1 MLKFFVTRPITT
13 LMFVL
18 FWVVLGLV
26 SFPKMNIERTPSLDF
41 PMVTA
46 TFVYPGAEPSEI
58 ESQVIKKAE
67 DAISEVPALK
77 KITSQAF
84 ENGGYVMAEFNLGV
98 NVNDKASEVKTK
110 IDALASEFPDALKQ
124 PVVEKL
130 NPLQESVVD
139 IVLRGGDARDLEEYV
154 DNTLSNKITAINGVA
169 SVSVFG
175 GRERAVRIQMDPDLM
190 AARGVTIVDVVSAL
204 GNKNLNVP
212 GGKIESG
219 TGSSNVRF
227 IGEFKD
233 VAEIENLQIVT
244 MEGQKFKISDIATVV
259 DAARDIENGARYNG
273 EDVVIA
279 SVVKSDDGN
288 AIKISKAL
296 RERLPSLTAEM
307 QTRFPNA
314 EIQIVSDSSISVL
327 DETYSTIWG
336 IVLGIIF
343 TVLVLLVFTR
353 NWRSTIIAGAVIPA
367 SLIAGFFFM
376 DGSGFTIN
384 AMTLLAY
391 SSALGT
397 LVSNAIILIES
408 ALQEMHKGKNPERA
422 AIDGTKKV
430 AVSVLAGVGTNVV
443 VFLPLAFMGGIAGQF
458 MAQFGMTVVYLTLLS
473 LLFSFTLAPMM
484 IAKFL
489 RISAPVD
496 KKSPVA
502 GDKPIEVVDKT
513 PLRQWFDYQFRHPGR
528 VVLGAFVILIASAM
542 LMRFVGNEF
551 APSTDTDE
559 INITARAPMGA
570 TYEKSA
576 DLARQMEDTLKQ
588 FPDVKAVT
596 VKIGDQGLHNIDVK
610 LELVELGTRKISDKQ
625 LARDILPELAKIPDL
640 EVQIKAGAGMSS
652 SVSSDMVLNIYG
664 EDDAKREAYAAQI
677 IDIINQIPEVQT
689 AVLAVPAPNN
699 EIQFIPDQAKMN
711 SWGVANSY
719 AGTALRAALYG
730 NDDYKYKERGEEYP
744 IIVEFAK
751 PFKNG
756 ALFDNVYVNSQKGM
770 VALSEL
776 GQIKSVPAT
785 PKINRLNKTRIT
797 EIDINIGKSTMGPVQ
812 QKIQAELNKI
822 DWELGYR
829 AEFGG
834 MSETQSETTGE
845 IGQAF
850 LLATILTF
858 MLLAAI
864 LNSLVHPFTIATSI
878 ITSFAGVFIILFM
891 SGASMNVGAMLAF
904 VMLVGLVVNNNI
916 LVLEPTIKRIADG
929 AVPRV
934 ALWTELTDKKN
945 MVLMTSI
952 AVITGMLPQLWS
964 TDGMKVAMAAV
975 MIGGMAASLVWT
987 FTLTPALF
995 FLLEGLRERT
1005 KAKQRLYKIARNTK
1019 KANKKSRK

>member
-1 MLKFFVTRPITT
+1 MLNFFVKRPITT

-46 TFVYPGAEPSEI
+46 TFVYPGAAPAEI

-67 DAISEVPALK
+67 DAMSEVAGLK
-77 KITSQAF
+77 KLTSRAF

-139 IVLRGGDARDLEEYV
+139 IVLRGASARDMEEYV
-154 DNTLSNKITAINGVA
+154 DNILSNKITAINGVA

-190 AARGVTIVDVVSAL
+190 ASHGVTIVDIVNAL

-219 TGSSNVRF
+219 INGSNVRF
-227 IGEFKD
+227 IGEFASVDDIK
-233 VAEIENLQIVT
+233 NLQVVT
-244 MEGQKFKISDIATVV
+244 MEGQRFKISDIATVS
-259 DAARDIENGARYNG
+259 DAARDVETGARHNG
-273 EDVVIA
+273 ENVVVA
-279 SVVKSDDGN
+279 SVVKANDGN
-288 AIKISKAL
+288 AIKISDAL
-296 RERLPSLTAEM
+296 RKKLPELSADMQSRFPGAEM
-307 QTRFPNA
+307 K
-314 EIQIVSDSSISVL
+314 IVSDSSISIA

-343 TVLVLLVFTR
+343 TVIVLLVFTR
-353 NWRSTIIAGAVIPA
+353 NWRSTIIAGVVIPA

-408 ALQEMHKGKNPERA
+408 ALQEMRAGKNATDA

-443 VFLPLAFMGGIAGQF
+443 VFLPLAFMGGIVGQF
-458 MAQFGMTVVYLTLLS
+458 MIQFGMTVVYLTLLS
-473 LLFSFTLAPMM
+473 LLFSFTLTPMM
-484 IAKFL
+484 IAQFL
-489 RISAPVD
+489 RLSSDEKRDV
-496 KKSPVA
+496 KK
-502 GDKPIEVVDKT
+502 EVKKQQPDAEKH
-513 PLRQWFDYQFRHPGR
+513 PNLRYWFNYQYAHPGR
-528 VVLGAFVILIASAM
+528 VFAMALVALVASSM
-542 LMRFVGNEF
+542 LMKFVGNEF
-551 APSTDTDE
+551 SPTTDTNE
-559 INITARAPMGA
+559 ITVTARAPMGA
-570 TYEKSA
+570 TFEKSEA
-576 DLARQMEDTLKQ
+576 IAQEIENKLRDFPDVTSTTVKIGENGLQNITVKVDLRELGQRRISDKKLARQML
-588 FPDVKAVT
+588 P
-596 VKIGDQGLHNIDVK
+596 K
-610 LELVELGTRKISDKQ
+610 LSE
-625 LARDILPELAKIPDL
+625 IPDA
-640 EVQIKAGAGMSS
+640 EIQVNAGRGMSAS
-652 SVSSDMVLNIYG
+652 STSDMVLNIYG
-664 EDDAKREAYAAQI
+664 EDDAIRNKYAEQI
-677 IDIINQIPEVQT
+677 LDMINNIPEVST
-689 AVLAVPAPNN
+689 AVFAQQIPNN
-699 EIQFIPDQAKMN
+699 EIQFIPDENKMN
-711 SWGVANSY
+711 FWGVQNAY
-719 AGTALRAALYG
+719 AGATLRAALFG
-730 NDDYKYKERGEEYP
+730 NDDYKYKEQGEEYP
-744 IIVEFAK
+744 IILEFAK
-751 PFKNG
+751 PFKTG
-756 ALFDNVYVNSQKGM
+756 ALFDNVYLNSQKGM

-776 GQIKSVPAT
+776 GRIDTVPAT
-785 PKINRLNKTRIT
+785 SEIRRLDKSRIT

-812 QKIQAELNKI
+812 AKIESAMATI
-822 DWELGYR
+822 DWQPGYY

-834 MSETQSETTGE
+834 MSEIQGETTGE
-845 IGQAF
+845 IGTAF
-850 LLATILTF
+850 LLATVLTF

-864 LNSLVHPFTIATSI
+864 MNSLGHPLTIATSI
-878 ITSFAGVFIILFM
+878 LTSFAGVFVMLFL

-916 LVLEPTIKRIADG
+916 LVLEPTINRIRGGEKPVDAI
-929 AVPRV
+929 
-934 ALWTELTDKKN
+934 WTELMDKKS
-945 MVLMTSI
+945 MILMTSI
-952 AVITGMLPQLWS
+952 AVITGMLPQLWAA
-964 TDGMKVAMAAV
+964 DGMKVAMAAV
-975 MIGGMAASLVWT
+975 MIGGMAASLVFT

-995 FLLEGLRERT
+995 FLMEGMRGKLKR
-1005 KAKQRLYKIARNTK
+1005 K
-1019 KANKKSRK
+1019 K